1 MELIIATHN
10 ENKVLEFKKKLS
22 SKYLL
27 KSLSDLN
34 FTDEIP
40 ENENSIKKNAIF
52 KSKFIHNIFKSNV
65 FSDDTGL
72 EIESLNNEPGVHS
85 ARYSGEKKDPLK
97 NINLVLKKMKGV
109 SNRKARFRTV
119 ISLMMDNKNYCFE
132 GIVNGTIIDKPKGD
146 MGFGYDPI
154 FIANNMNKTFAE
166 ITLIEKNK
174 ISHRAIATNKLIDFL
189 NKKVI

>member
-154 FIANNMNKTFAE
+154 FVADNMNKTFAE

-189 NKKVI
+189 NEKVI

>member
-22 SKYLL
+22 RKYLL
-27 KSLSDLN
+27 KSLSNLN
-34 FTDEIP
+34 FTEEIP

-85 ARYSGEKKDPLK
+85 ARYGGEKKDPLK

-154 FIANNMNKTFAE
+154 FVADNMNETFAE
-166 ITLIEKNK
+166 ISLEEKNK

-189 NKKVI
+189 YKKVF

>member
-27 KSLSDLN
+27 KSLHDLN
-34 FTDEIP
+34 FKDSIP

-52 KSKFIHNIFKSNV
+52 KSKFVHNIFKSNV

-72 EIESLNNEPGVHS
+72 EIESLNNEPGVNS
-85 ARYSGEKKDPLK
+85 ARYSGEKKDSLK
-97 NINLVLKKMKGV
+97 NIELVLKKMKGV
-109 SNRKARFRTV
+109 LNRKARFRTT
-119 ISLMMDNKNYCFE
+119 ISLIIDNKNYCFE
-132 GIVNGTIIDKPKGD
+132 GIVNGTIIDTPKGD

-154 FIANNMNKTFAE
+154 FVANNMKKTFAE
-166 ITLIEKNK
+166 ITLSEKNK

-189 NKKVI
+189 NEKVF

>member
-85 ARYSGEKKDPLK
+85 ARYGGEKKDPLK

-154 FIANNMNKTFAE
+154 FVADNMNKTFAE

>member
-72 EIESLNNEPGVHS
+72 EIEFLNNEPGVHS

-109 SNRKARFRTV
+109 SNRKARFKTV

-132 GIVNGTIIDKPKGD
+132 GIVNGTIIDSAKGD

-154 FIANNMNKTFAE
+154 FVADNMNKTFAE
-166 ITLIEKNK
+166 ITLIQKNK

-189 NKKVI
+189 NEKVI

>member
-34 FTDEIP
+34 FTEEIP

-154 FIANNMNKTFAE
+154 FIADNMNKTFAE

-189 NKKVI
+189 NEKVI

>member
-27 KSLSDLN
+27 KSLCDLN
-34 FTDEIP
+34 FKGEIP

-85 ARYSGEKKDPLK
+85 ARYGGEKKDPLK

-154 FIANNMNKTFAE
+154 FVADNMNKTFAE

>member
-10 ENKVLEFKKKLS
+10 KNKVLEFKKKLS
-22 SKYLL
+22 NNFSI
-27 KSLSDLN
+27 KSLHDLN
-34 FTDEIP
+34 FNEEIP

-52 KSKFIHNIFKSNV
+52 KSQFIHKIYKSNV

-72 EIESLNNEPGVHS
+72 EIEALNNEPGVRS
-85 ARYSGEKKDPLK
+85 ARYSGEEKDPLK
-97 NINLVLKKMKGV
+97 NIELVLKKLKGI

-119 ISLMMDNKNYCFE
+119 ISLIYNDKNYCFE
-132 GIVNGTIIDKPKGD
+132 GIVNGTIIDKPKGN

-154 FIANNMNKTFAE
+154 FVANNMKETFAE
-166 ITLIEKNK
+166 ISLDEKNK

-189 NKKVI
+189 SKKVF

>member
-34 FTDEIP
+34 FTEEIP
-40 ENENSIKKNAIF
+40 ENENTIKKNAIF

-132 GIVNGTIIDKPKGD
+132 GIVNGTIIDKVKGD

-154 FIANNMNKTFAE
+154 FIADNMNKTFAE
-166 ITLIEKNK
+166 ISLIEKNK

>member
-10 ENKVLEFKKKLS
+10 ENKVKEFKKKLS

-34 FTDEIP
+34 FTEEIP

-154 FIANNMNKTFAE
+154 FIADNMNKTFAE

-174 ISHRAIATNKLIDFL
+174 ISHRAIAINKLIDFL
-189 NKKVI
+189 NEKVI

>member
-34 FTDEIP
+34 FTEEIP

-154 FIANNMNKTFAE
+154 FVADNMNKTFAE
-166 ITLIEKNK
+166 ITMIEKNK

-189 NKKVI
+189 NEKVI

>member
-10 ENKVLEFKKKLS
+10 ENKVKEFKKKLS

-34 FTDEIP
+34 FTEEIP

-132 GIVNGTIIDKPKGD
+132 GIVNGTIIDKVKGN

-154 FIANNMNKTFAE
+154 FVADNMNKTFAE

>member
-10 ENKVLEFKKKLS
+10 ENKVLEFKKKLG

-34 FTDEIP
+34 FTEEIP
-40 ENENSIKKNAIF
+40 ENENTIKKNAIF

-132 GIVNGTIIDKPKGD
+132 GIVNGTIIDKAKGD

-154 FIANNMNKTFAE
+154 FVADNMNKTFAE
-166 ITLIEKNK
+166 ISLIEKNK

>member
-154 FIANNMNKTFAE
+154 FIADNMNKTFAE

-189 NKKVI
+189 NEKVI

>member
-34 FTDEIP
+34 FTEEIP

-132 GIVNGTIIDKPKGD
+132 GIVNGTIIDKAKGD

-154 FIANNMNKTFAE
+154 FVADNMNKTFAE
-166 ITLIEKNK
+166 ISLIEKNK

>member
-34 FTDEIP
+34 FIEEIP

-72 EIESLNNEPGVHS
+72 EIESLGNEPGVHS

-119 ISLMMDNKNYCFE
+119 ISLVMDNKNYCFE

-154 FIANNMNKTFAE
+154 FVADNMNKTFAE

>member
-154 FIANNMNKTFAE
+154 FVADNMNKTFAE

>member
-27 KSLSDLN
+27 KSLHDLN
-34 FTDEIP
+34 FKDSIP

-52 KSKFIHNIFKSNV
+52 KSKFVHNIFKSNV

-72 EIESLNNEPGVHS
+72 EIESLDNEPGVNS
-85 ARYSGEKKDPLK
+85 ARYSGEKKDSLK
-97 NINLVLKKMKGV
+97 NIELVLKKMKGV
-109 SNRKARFRTV
+109 LNRKARFRTT
-119 ISLMMDNKNYCFE
+119 ISLIIDNKNYCFE
-132 GIVNGTIIDKPKGD
+132 GIVNGTIIDTPKGD

-154 FIANNMNKTFAE
+154 FVANNMKKTFAE
-166 ITLIEKNK
+166 ITLSEKNK

-189 NKKVI
+189 NEKVF

>member
-109 SNRKARFRTV
+109 SNRKARFKTI

-132 GIVNGTIIDKPKGD
+132 GIVNGTIIDKVRGD

-154 FIANNMNKTFAE
+154 FVAENMNKTFAE

-189 NKKVI
+189 NEN

>member
-34 FTDEIP
+34 FTEEIP

-85 ARYSGEKKDPLK
+85 ARYGGEKKDPLK

-189 NKKVI
+189 NEKVI

>member
-10 ENKVLEFKKKLS
+10 ENKVLEFKKKLG
-22 SKYLL
+22 SKYKL

-34 FTDEIP
+34 FTEEIP

-132 GIVNGTIIDKPKGD
+132 GIVNGTIIDKPRGD
-146 MGFGYDPI
+146 MGFGYDSI
-154 FIANNMNKTFAE
+154 FVADNMKKTFAE

-174 ISHRAIATNKLIDFL
+174 ISHRAIASNKLIDFL
-189 NKKVI
+189 NEKVI

>member
-34 FTDEIP
+34 FTEEIP

-154 FIANNMNKTFAE
+154 FVADNMNKTFAE
-166 ITLIEKNK
+166 ISLIEKNK